1 MCFRVFGSQEDKKTI
16 GAKEQEVFIATPQIS
31 LEGILTLT
39 ERANQPGLVLCH
51 PHPLFGG
58 SMDDSRIIAIQ
69 EAAVAKGFNTLRFN
83 YRGVGKSQGHFGQG
97 IGEIQDTI
105 AAVNYLRNRPYTHNS
120 SIALLGYSFG
130 GSMSL
135 AAAMDAAPAAL
146 VTISAPLRITDLE
159 SELVKD
165 AIRYVPC
172 PTYVVHGQDDD
183 AVNIVEAETIY
194 ALLQVKDKYL
204 RIIKGA
210 NHFWTRRLNHIIP
223 MIMAFLA
230 DKLSLK

>member
-1 MCFRVFGSQEDKKTI
+1 MPTSQGEKDSGKSH
-16 GAKEQEVFIATPQIS
+16 EQAVSIELPQLS
-31 LEGILTLT
+31 LDGVLTLV
-39 ERANQPGLVLCH
+39 EKANQPGLVLCH

-58 SMDDSRIIAIQ
+58 SMDDTRLVAIQ
-69 EAAVAKGFNTLRFN
+69 KAAVTKGLNTLRFN
-83 YRGVGKSQGHFGQG
+83 YRGVGKSQGQFGQG

-105 AAVNYLRNRPYTHNS
+105 AAVQFLRNHPHTDISRIS
-120 SIALLGYSFG
+120 LLGYSFG
-130 GSMSL
+130 GSMCL

-146 VTISAPLRITDLE
+146 VTISAPLRLPDLE
-159 SELVKD
+159 PGLVKD

-172 PTYVVHGQDDD
+172 PTYVVHGQNDD
-183 AVNIVEAETIY
+183 AVNQVEAETIY
-194 ALLQVKDKYL
+194 ALLQVEDKYL

-223 MIMAFLA
+223 MIMAFLS